1 MNSEKHIFIYK
12 PEPTEE
18 NIYYMFQRLITPIII
33 STSFEPYKKYW
44 NDYEKL
50 LDIVRNWIGIY
61 YNTNKLIAIDNESL
75 EKFESLVTDL
85 KFECLGI
92 NTLFIEEIDIWYSE
106 LLHLLDESNKMKGDN
121 LCQEN
126 LK

>member
-1 MNSEKHIFIYK
+1 MNSEKHTFTYK

-18 NIYYMFQRLITPIII
+18 NIYYMFQRLLTPIII

-50 LDIVRNWIGIY
+50 LNIVRNWIKIY
-61 YNTNKLIAIDNESL
+61 YNTYKLIAIDNTSL
-75 EKFESLVTDL
+75 EEFESLVADL

-92 NTLFIEEIDIWYSE
+92 YTVFIEEIDIWYSE
-106 LLHLLDESNKMKGDN
+106 LLHLFNESNKMKGEKS
-121 LCQEN
+121 CQEN
-126 LK
+126 QK